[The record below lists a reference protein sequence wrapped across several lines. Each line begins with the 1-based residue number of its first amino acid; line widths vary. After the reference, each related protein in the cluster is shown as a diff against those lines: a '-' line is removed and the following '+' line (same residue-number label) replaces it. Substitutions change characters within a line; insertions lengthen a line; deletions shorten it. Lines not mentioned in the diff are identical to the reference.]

1 MSITLRKVETDN
13 TTTEIIDHITN
24 SSVHRWTQRK
34 INFQA
39 IKSGY
44 MSYFD
49 FQRASAIVPLFG
61 IDVITI
67 CQGRCSFFLLLS
79 CTCSGL
85 LLCDSESET
94 TMTLAMESST
104 ITTDKSKIISDETT
118 TLSLYTAST
127 TILLTTVM
135 STVITQ
141 NIASITANKIV
152 DTPPTQKPSSSIPT
166 STKAITPKV
175 PSNPALT
182 NIPIEISTT
191 AKITSTQLNPTSKST
206 SRTTLTTSDSFGDKE
221 INNNP
226 FDKTFVIV
234 LSTAI
239 PAVLIAIVVTGILV
253 KKRTARSVPSDVSQP
268 STHKDNRKK
277 MFIELEELSQSG
289 VF

>member
-1 MSITLRKVETDN
+1 
-13 TTTEIIDHITN
+13 
-24 SSVHRWTQRK
+24 
-34 INFQA
+34 
-39 IKSGY
+39 
-44 MSYFD
+44 
-49 FQRASAIVPLFG
+49 
-61 IDVITI
+61 
-67 CQGRCSFFLLLS
+67 
-79 CTCSGL
+79 
-85 LLCDSESET
+85 
-94 TMTLAMESST
+94 
-104 ITTDKSKIISDETT
+104 
-118 TLSLYTAST
+118 
-127 TILLTTVM
+127 M